1 MDLLL
6 KASALLLVA
15 SLIGLLL
22 RKNSPE
28 MGLVLSLSAVTIV
41 FFLTASVGEAFKEFA
56 ETVGKLT
63 ENGAALVY
71 PVLKCLG
78 IAILTRVTAELCRD
92 ASQAAASS
100 AVELMGTVCA
110 LCVALPLILSIV
122 KTIGGLL

>member
-22 RKNSPE
+22 RRNNPE
-28 MGLVLSLSAVTIV
+28 LGLVLSLTAVTLV
-41 FFLTASVGEAFKEFA
+41 FLLAGSLGEAFKAFT

-63 ENGAALVY
+63 ENGAALTY

-92 ASQAAASS
+92 ASNAAASS
-100 AVELMGTVCA
+100 AVELIGTVCA

>member
-22 RKNSPE
+22 RRNNPE
-28 MGLVLSLSAVTIV
+28 LGLVLSLTAVTLV
-41 FFLTASVGEAFKEFA
+41 FLLAASLGAAFKEFT

-63 ENGAALVY
+63 ENGAALTY

-78 IAILTRVTAELCRD
+78 IAILTRITAELCRD
-92 ASQAAASS
+92 ASNAAASS